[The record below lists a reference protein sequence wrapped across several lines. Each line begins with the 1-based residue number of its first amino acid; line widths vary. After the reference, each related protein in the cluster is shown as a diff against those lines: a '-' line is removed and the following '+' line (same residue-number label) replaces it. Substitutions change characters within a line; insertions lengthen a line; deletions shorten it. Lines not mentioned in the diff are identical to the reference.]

1 MEGHKAPR
9 ERGNDSPL
17 ARARMAAGMTQGQ
30 MAAALGC
37 SQKDVSRW
45 ERGVHSPRVD
55 VLIKM
60 ADVLGCRIDDLRSKP
75 GISRLFSFD
84 YRFDYNKKSKTAYGR
99 PNDPYLPRM
108 KDWGLC

>member
-17 ARARMAAGMTQGQ
+17 ARARMAADMTQGQ

-60 ADVLGCRIDDLRSKP
+60 ADVLGCPIDAL
-75 GISRLFSFD
+75 IE
-84 YRFDYNKKSKTAYGR
+84 KSKE
-99 PNDPYLPRM
+99 
-108 KDWGLC
+108 

>member
-45 ERGVHSPRVD
+45 ERGVHS
-55 VLIKM
+55 LIKM
-60 ADVLGCRIDDLRSKP
+60 ADVLGCPIDAL
-75 GISRLFSFD
+75 IE
-84 YRFDYNKKSKTAYGR
+84 KSKE
-99 PNDPYLPRM
+99 
-108 KDWGLC
+108 

>member
-1 MEGHKAPR
+1 MTRGKELWKGIRTMEGHKAPR

-17 ARARMAAGMTQGQ
+17 AQARMAAGMTQGQ

-60 ADVLGCRIDDLRSKP
+60 ADVLGCPIDAL
-75 GISRLFSFD
+75 IE
-84 YRFDYNKKSKTAYGR
+84 KSKE
-99 PNDPYLPRM
+99 
-108 KDWGLC
+108 

>member
-45 ERGVHSPRVD
+45 EHGVHSPRVD

-60 ADVLGCRIDDLRSKP
+60 ADVLGCRIDDLIDRS
-75 GISRLFSFD
+75 RE
-84 YRFDYNKKSKTAYGR
+84 
-99 PNDPYLPRM
+99 
-108 KDWGLC
+108 

>member
-1 MEGHKAPR
+1 
-9 ERGNDSPL
+9 
-17 ARARMAAGMTQGQ
+17 MTQGQ

-60 ADVLGCRIDDLRSKP
+60 ADVLRCRIDDLIDRSR
-75 GISRLFSFD
+75 G
-84 YRFDYNKKSKTAYGR
+84 
-99 PNDPYLPRM
+99 
-108 KDWGLC
+108 

>member
-45 ERGVHSPRVD
+45 ERGVHSPRVETLAKIAGVFGCKIED
-55 VLIKM
+55 LISWE
-60 ADVLGCRIDDLRSKP
+60 AE
-75 GISRLFSFD
+75 
-84 YRFDYNKKSKTAYGR
+84 
-99 PNDPYLPRM
+99 
-108 KDWGLC
+108 

>member
-17 ARARMAAGMTQGQ
+17 ARGQ

-60 ADVLGCRIDDLRSKP
+60 ADVLGCRIDDLIDRS
-75 GISRLFSFD
+75 RE
-84 YRFDYNKKSKTAYGR
+84 
-99 PNDPYLPRM
+99 
-108 KDWGLC
+108 